1 MTAFS
6 VPTTL
11 SRAVRVFI
19 CRDGLSPVLNKS
31 HNSFACFPSANGI
44 GAWYEFEV
52 SIHGIPEE
60 KTGYLATLAQLDA
73 AVRSSVIPVLKAK
86 LFSPADASIA
96 TPSQILHSLASGVK
110 SHLQQPIES
119 LSWNISP
126 YHQYLWKADMTTKT
140 TLTATFEFAASH
152 RLNDPNRTP
161 AENQIFFGK
170 CNKINGHGH
179 NYRVA
184 VSIVISTDIAFG
196 MADLEEIVDRV
207 VIERFDHM
215 NLNIDCPEFRAT
227 NPSVEHIAAVCFDL
241 LKEPLAKH
249 SAELKSVR
257 LWETSKTSATVEAS

>member
-1 MTAFS
+1 MTQFP

-11 SRAVRVFI
+11 SRAVRIFV
-19 CRDGLSPVLNKS
+19 CRDAQPPALNRS
-31 HNSFACFPSANGI
+31 HNSFASFPSANDI

-52 SIHGIPEE
+52 SIHGIPEQN
-60 KTGYLATLAQLDA
+60 TGYLATLAQLDA
-73 AVRSSVIPVLKAK
+73 AVRSSVIPVLKAR
-86 LFSPADASIA
+86 LFSPANASSQ
-96 TPSQILHSLASGVK
+96 TPSQLLHTLANGVAT
-110 SHLQQPIES
+110 HLEQPIES

-152 RLNDPNRTP
+152 RLNDPLRTP

-184 VSIVISTDIAFG
+184 VSIVVAADNAFG
-196 MADLEEIVDRV
+196 MADLEEIVDRL

-241 LKEPLAKH
+241 LKNPLAKH
-249 SAELKSVR
+249 SVVLKSVR